1 MWVRLRH
8 YRLYHLSQEWNRRI
22 IRRYDDGDTR
32 LLSKRTKRWWL
43 LGVLTLPY
51 IVDAAL
57 ASIKIGSI
65 RCQEATY
72 RAVEMAIGFDKVR
85 QTM

>member
-1 MWVRLRH
+1 M
-8 YRLYHLSQEWNRRI
+8 
-22 IRRYDDGDTR
+22 
-32 LLSKRTKRWWL
+32 
-43 LGVLTLPY
+43 LTLPY

-65 RCQEATY
+65 RRQEATY